1 MGTTN
6 LALLLASLLVAVP
19 AAYTSNAVTGEDPAA
34 VEWEDE
40 TAAEAGMASDDT
52 EDMLYTGIISAMENE
67 IDLLLKEAS
76 IDHIETIGG
85 VDFHVGELCGQHV
98 VIAKAGVGKVLS
110 AAGATTMIDNFPI
123 DSLIFTGIAGGVGD
137 ETEVLDEVIATQLV
151 QHDYGQI
158 TNDGFEW
165 FEGYVGDNG
174 RYPCDDALVDLAYRA
189 AVKVVGADHAFKG
202 TIATGDQFIAS
213 EEYVKL
219 LQDDFDA
226 IACEMEGAA
235 IALVCMRYDV
245 PFVVV
250 RAMSDKAD
258 GNAHET
264 YENMGDIAADNS
276 SEIVMAMLRE
286 LSGEEA
292 VEVFMEEA
300 EAAEE
305 REALEA
311 AEELIEEVTE
321 ELTEEENLAA

>member
-1 MGTTN
+1 
-6 LALLLASLLVAVP
+6 
-19 AAYTSNAVTGEDPAA
+19 
-34 VEWEDE
+34 
-40 TAAEAGMASDDT
+40 
-52 EDMLYTGIISAMENE
+52 
-67 IDLLLKEAS
+67 
-76 IDHIETIGG
+76 
-85 VDFHVGELCGQHV
+85 
-98 VIAKAGVGKVLS
+98 
-110 AAGATTMIDNFPI
+110 MIDNFPI

-235 IALVCMRYDV
+235 VGTVCYRNGV
-245 PFVVV
+245 PFAILRSISDDWNNNELMDFMKF
-250 RAMSDKAD
+250 RA
-258 GNAHET
+258 
-264 YENMGDIAADNS
+264 
-276 SEIVMAMLRE
+276 L
-286 LSGEEA
+286 
-292 VEVFMEEA
+292 
-300 EAAEE
+300 AAE
-305 REALEA
+305 RSIRVI
-311 AEELIEEVTE
+311 AEFIRLS
-321 ELTEEENLAA
+321 